1 MSRSFRRP
9 VPVAPKPPTSEEFDL
24 LHETAAHPFHAE
36 LWRRAMGPDY
46 PADVDPSSSCSQSL
60 LAHIHESLA
69 LRSGDTLVDL
79 GCGRGGPGL
88 WLARESGAGLIGI
101 DFSPRAVSL
110 ASTLAAQ
117 FTLRVP
123 AEFRVGSF
131 EHTELPDAS
140 VQGLMSV
147 DALPM
152 APDRDAALREVRRI
166 LEPGARAVFTAS
178 KPGEGQPSGIHNPGT
193 WEERIEG
200 AGLHLEHEASRPD
213 VAPFWDRLYGLW
225 REHETSL
232 RDAVGDAATDCML
245 AEARELGPSIATRR
259 FVVFTVRRS
268 AR

>member
-1 MSRSFRRP
+1 MSSDAQP
-9 VPVAPKPPTSEEFDL
+9 PAPVAPKPPTPEEFDL

-46 PADVDPSSSCSQSL
+46 PADADPSSSCSRSL
-60 LAHIHESLA
+60 LAHIHEALA
-69 LRSGDTLVDL
+69 LRSDDTLVDL

-88 WLARESGAGLIGI
+88 WLARESGARLIGI

-110 ASTLAAQ
+110 ANTLAAR

-123 AEFRVGSF
+123 AEFHVGSF
-131 EHTELPDAS
+131 ERTELPDAS

-147 DALPM
+147 DALPF

-166 LEPGARAVFTAS
+166 LEPGARAVFTTT
-178 KPGEGQPSGIHNPGT
+178 KPGEGQPSGTSSPRT
-193 WEERIEG
+193 WEERIDG
-200 AGLHLEHEASRPD
+200 AGLHLEHEASRSD
-213 VAPFWDRLYGLW
+213 VAPFWERLYSLW

-232 RDAVGDAATDCML
+232 RAAFGDAATDCML
-245 AEARELGPSIATRR
+245 AEARELGPSIATRH